1 MKGFTLLLL
10 LALNQSIFASVPLAP
25 RMGADGKIDMFGCMQ
40 SNDYYIANFAVYPI
54 TQQQSNG
61 KKIIMPYCA
70 DLPFIGNSQLSVDL
84 LDRDVR
90 RKNVWLKVFDNHQN
104 LIAQTEPTTA
114 KQGVI
119 TTAVNFPHQG
129 QYDVVLYVA
138 DDDLHTNLNDS
149 ALHIPLKVAMPTSGE
164 PASIGNFLSVL
175 LGIGGFALLLGW
187 LLPRY
192 LKGAEKS

>member
-10 LALNQSIFASVPLAP
+10 LLLNQIAFASVPLAP
-25 RMGADGKIDMFGCMQ
+25 RMGADGKMDMFGCMQ

-54 TQQQSNG
+54 TQQQTDG
-61 KKIIMPYCA
+61 KKIIVPYCQ
-70 DLPFIGNSQLSVDL
+70 DLPFVGNSQLSLDL

-90 RKNVWLKVFDNHQN
+90 RKNVWLKVFDKQQN
-104 LIAQTEPTTA
+104 LVAQTEPTIA

-129 QYDVVLYVA
+129 QYDVVLYVE
-138 DDDLHTNLNDS
+138 DNDLHSNLDNS
-149 ALHIPLKVAMPTSGE
+149 ALHIPLKVAMPATGE
-164 PASIGNFLSVL
+164 PASGGDFLKVIIGISGL
-175 LGIGGFALLLGW
+175 ALLLGF

-192 LKGAEKS
+192 LKANP